1 MRKEELREQ
10 QPIVWRT
17 LGNALRDQ
25 RYAHA
30 YLFYGPK
37 GTGKEAMAQLFAQ
50 SILCKERI
58 DGFACERCNA
68 CRRIPES
75 E

>member
-50 SILCKERI
+50 SIPVSYTHLTLPTKLEV
-58 DGFACERCNA
+58 
-68 CRRIPES
+68 
-75 E
+75 